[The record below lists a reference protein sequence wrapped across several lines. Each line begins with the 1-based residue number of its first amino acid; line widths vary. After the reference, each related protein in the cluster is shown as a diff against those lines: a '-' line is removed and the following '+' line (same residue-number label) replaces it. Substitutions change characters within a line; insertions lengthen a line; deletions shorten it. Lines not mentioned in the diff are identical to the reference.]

1 MYKSSLD
8 EYHKESKLRAKL
20 KSSVILRD
28 SPSCHAFTV
37 IVMSALYS
45 AIASSMKRHDLWP
58 RDIQCFNVLVYNRKY
73 MLVRNKYRMKNL
85 IRRVIRAYQHSLQLV
100 LFIILKN
107 IKDQSQWH
115 IQRSLNASFLS
126 VMRLSTKQDNRSIE
140 MENYT
145 KTE

>member
-1 MYKSSLD
+1 
-8 EYHKESKLRAKL
+8 
-20 KSSVILRD
+20 
-28 SPSCHAFTV
+28 
-37 IVMSALYS
+37 
-45 AIASSMKRHDLWP
+45 
-58 RDIQCFNVLVYNRKY
+58 

-85 IRRVIRAYQHSLQLV
+85 IRRVIRAYQHSLQVV

-115 IQRSLNASFLS
+115 IQRSLNASLLS